1 MDWIGKLLQI
11 WSLKISKLSAT
22 QLAWKVEVKQIVE
35 LIDKHVLA
43 EISTSFE
50 SFVYDRY
57 FSGIKILS
65 LPLRKRMN
73 DILVYNILV
82 IFDFLWINDFRKEQ
96 NRVAKSIQFFVQTF
110 SFLEKNSLFK
120 LMTSSIVFTCGI
132 SHIFSK
138 PTISFANCSTRI
150 RWKLRMQ
157 FLQEL

>member
-43 EISTSFE
+43 EISTGFE

-110 SFLEKNSLFK
+110 FFFGRKILYSNLWHLQLCLLAAYHTFFLNRQSPLLIALHVYVEN
-120 LMTSSIVFTCGI
+120 
-132 SHIFSK
+132 
-138 PTISFANCSTRI
+138 
-150 RWKLRMQ
+150 
-157 FLQEL
+157 

>member
-1 MDWIGKLLQI
+1 M
-11 WSLKISKLSAT
+11 
-22 QLAWKVEVKQIVE
+22 
-35 LIDKHVLA
+35 LA

-110 SFLEKNSLFK
+110 FFFGRKILYSNL
-120 LMTSSIVFTCGI
+120 
-132 SHIFSK
+132 
-138 PTISFANCSTRI
+138 
-150 RWKLRMQ
+150 
-157 FLQEL
+157 